1 MKLKETLKGK
11 QQDEKKKIVQ
21 ISQEIELVQKLADN
35 DVRMRDRAVKK
46 LKKWLEVKT
55 KDGGNILQLIA
66 VFLRIFSI
74 AW

>member
-1 MKLKETLKGK
+1 MNLKGK
-11 QQDEKKKIVQ
+11 NQVEKKKIVQ

-55 KDGGNILQLIA
+55 KDGGNA
-66 VFLRIFSI
+66 RS
-74 AW
+74 

>member
-1 MKLKETLKGK
+1 MKLKDNLKGK
-11 QQDEKKKIVQ
+11 NQDEKKKIVQ

-55 KDGGNILQLIA
+55 KDGGNA
-66 VFLRIFSI
+66 RS
-74 AW
+74 

>member
-1 MKLKETLKGK
+1 MKLKDNLKGK
-11 QQDEKKKIVQ
+11 NQVEKKKIVQ

-55 KDGGNILQLIA
+55 KDGGNA
-66 VFLRIFSI
+66 RS
-74 AW
+74 

>member
-1 MKLKETLKGK
+1 MKLKENLKGK
-11 QQDEKKKIVQ
+11 KQDEKKKIVQ

-55 KDGGNILQLIA
+55 KDGGNIRL
-66 VFLRIFSI
+66 
-74 AW
+74 

>member
-55 KDGGNILQLIA
+55 KDGGNTLQLIA
-66 VFLRIFSI
+66 VFLRIFTI